1 MYYYFVDKKL
11 LNISHP
17 TKGFEKVDEV
27 VDIKDQAN
35 EFMVNTIISFK
46 KEVDDKLELKR
57 YQQFIKLEKKFR
69 KETKPKIYEKIKE
82 ESDKK
87 KDIQKETN
95 N

>member
-1 MYYYFVDKKL
+1 
-11 LNISHP
+11 
-17 TKGFEKVDEV
+17 
-27 VDIKDQAN
+27 
-35 EFMVNTIISFK
+35 MVNTIISFK

-87 KDIQKETN
+87 KRYTERN
-95 N
+95 